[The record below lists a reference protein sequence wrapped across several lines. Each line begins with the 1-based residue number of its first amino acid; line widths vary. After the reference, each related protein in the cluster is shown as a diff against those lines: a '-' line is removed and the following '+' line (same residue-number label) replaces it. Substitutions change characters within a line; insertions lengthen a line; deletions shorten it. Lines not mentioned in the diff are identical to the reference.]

1 MKNMRILVLSD
12 ESYTLHEYYDA
23 DISMAG
29 VDIYDERGEFLFSL
43 YENEFNLDDY
53 IKDEDLYEEDDENI
67 KAYNEDA
74 ITDDIE
80 YFRKALCIS

>member
-23 DISMAG
+23 DISMGG

-53 IKDEDLYEEDDENI
+53 IADEDLYEEDDENI
-67 KAYNEDA
+67 NAYDEDA

-80 YFRKALCIS
+80 YFRKALCVS